1 MPIRSRE
8 LLERYADTTVKGDH
22 SFACFYPIGTDE
34 GAKALSANTERGHTA
49 AGLKIRSKEEVI

>member
-1 MPIRSRE
+1 M
-8 LLERYADTTVKGDH
+8 LERYADTTVKGDH